1 MIKYANPEYAWL
13 FLLVPVVALMIW
25 LTHRRKLRMMQLLVG
40 NTSLHQHL
48 FRGYSSAL
56 NRWRYFLLLAALF
69 FLVIAMVN
77 PQIGTRTEQIKR
89 KGVDVI
95 VALDVSASM
104 ATRDLVPSRLDKA
117 KYQVQSFIDLLQGD
131 RIGLI
136 AFAGLAHPQCPLTVD
151 YAAAQLFLRQ
161 TTMEMMP
168 VQGTAIGDAIR
179 LAMKMFQSEEKK
191 YKVLLIISDGED
203 LETDPLE
210 AAIEAAEKGII
221 IHSVGVGTTRGAPVP
236 VKSGS
241 NTLKKDKSGQI
252 VVSKLIDKTLLE
264 IADKTGGIYVNV
276 QSGISGLEK
285 IYAEISNM
293 QKREFA
299 GREFS
304 EYEDRYQGFLLIAIV
319 FLLISL
325 ALPMARKVSSANV

>member
-136 AFAGLAHPQCPLTVD
+136 AFCRAGSSTMSAHCRLRCRPALF
-151 YAAAQLFLRQ
+151 AANDN
-161 TTMEMMP
+161 
-168 VQGTAIGDAIR
+168 GNDA
-179 LAMKMFQSEEKK
+179 
-191 YKVLLIISDGED
+191 
-203 LETDPLE
+203 
-210 AAIEAAEKGII
+210 
-221 IHSVGVGTTRGAPVP
+221 GA
-236 VKSGS
+236 G
-241 NTLKKDKSGQI
+241 NG
-252 VVSKLIDKTLLE
+252 
-264 IADKTGGIYVNV
+264 YW
-276 QSGISGLEK
+276 
-285 IYAEISNM
+285 
-293 QKREFA
+293 
-299 GREFS
+299 
-304 EYEDRYQGFLLIAIV
+304 
-319 FLLISL
+319 
-325 ALPMARKVSSANV
+325 